1 MGIPNNIPCGNCM
14 LIAVTQSNVWF
25 IEELFRHDDVKKYYV
40 LRDDHA
46 ANIRSFCQYIV
57 NSNIQNASLNY
68 IIFNDYG
75 DEVGFISAEP
85 VMNRATGMPM
95 WNVGYAVHP
104 AHRRKGYAS
113 SAVTGLSNYLLQNFS
128 FQQVMLDICEEN
140 IASTNVAKN
149 VVFLNQMTEQ
159 DTLTWNIQKSV
170 CVLDGSN
177 NWPEIEQFCL
187 IRLYTSTDKNNM
199 LKL

>member
-1 MGIPNNIPCGNCM
+1 MPNNIPCGNCM

-85 VMNRATGMPM
+85 VVNRATGMPM
-95 WNVGYAVHP
+95 WNVGYLLVSCLALNT
-104 AHRRKGYAS
+104 KK
-113 SAVTGLSNYLLQNFS
+113 SNI
-128 FQQVMLDICEEN
+128 ICLKTVS
-140 IASTNVAKN
+140 IVPLA
-149 VVFLNQMTEQ
+149 
-159 DTLTWNIQKSV
+159 LT
-170 CVLDGSN
+170 
-177 NWPEIEQFCL
+177 
-187 IRLYTSTDKNNM
+187 TA
-199 LKL
+199 

>member
-85 VMNRATGMPM
+85 VMNRATSMPM

-113 SAVTGLSNYLLQNFS
+113 SAVT
-128 FQQVMLDICEEN
+128 
-140 IASTNVAKN
+140 
-149 VVFLNQMTEQ
+149 
-159 DTLTWNIQKSV
+159 
-170 CVLDGSN
+170 
-177 NWPEIEQFCL
+177 
-187 IRLYTSTDKNNM
+187 
-199 LKL
+199 